1 MRERDS
7 NSKWNSIK
15 IFVAFCVAFRHQR
28 QIKQRQNCGR
38 LCVTS
43 AERGAWGVAWAYAWV
58 WAWRWVP
65 FKLCV
70 MKAQH
75 EMSFNCFSFTLV
87 ALQCFFDL
95 HMTVFVSVCV
105 SGLGVCMSGCILC
118 VWVGVSCVCHC
129 VCVGV
134 LNNIL
139 HLTLCGAIK
148 LLAWLL
154 AKGFAYPGTYAA
166 HKHTHTLMSAG
177 EWVCGVAGSVKK
189 ESQVAGSRVTMSA

>member
-87 ALQCFFDL
+87 ASQCFFDL

-105 SGLGVCMSGCILC
+105 SGWVCVCGWVC

-129 VCVGV
+129 VCGRVKQYFTPDVVRRHQIISMAAGERIRLPRHV
-134 LNNIL
+134 R
-139 HLTLCGAIK
+139 
-148 LLAWLL
+148 
-154 AKGFAYPGTYAA
+154 GT
-166 HKHTHTLMSAG
+166 HTHMYINVCR
-177 EWVCGVAGSVKK
+177 WVSVWCGRKCVLGLTARPQHGKV
-189 ESQVAGSRVTMSA
+189 